1 MNNGILI
8 ERVSLMLYQH
18 IVLIYLMDLYRY
30 IYFCITTKINSKN
43 VKNKYIFKKKR
54 LFKINNIFKFLL
66 KNLLIYYFTK
76 ETYFIL
82 CITQIKLIINCIL
95 CNTIKYC
102 IYSSQRST
110 VEISLRKK

>member
-1 MNNGILI
+1 MN
-8 ERVSLMLYQH
+8 
-18 IVLIYLMDLYRY
+18 LYRY

-43 VKNKYIFKKKR
+43 VKNKYIFQKKR
-54 LFKINNIFKFLL
+54 LFMINNMIL

-82 CITQIKLIINCIL
+82 CINITQIKLIINCIL
-95 CNTIKYC
+95 FNTIKYC
-102 IYSSQRST
+102 IYSSQRLT